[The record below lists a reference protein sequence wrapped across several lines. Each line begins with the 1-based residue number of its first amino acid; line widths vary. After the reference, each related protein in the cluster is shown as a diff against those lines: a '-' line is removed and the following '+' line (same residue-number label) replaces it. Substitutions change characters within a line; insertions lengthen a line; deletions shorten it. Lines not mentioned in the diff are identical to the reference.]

1 MSLSSVSIKR
11 PVLATVF
18 SVVIVLFGVMGYN
31 FLGVRDFPSVDPPI
45 ISVSTSYAGANS
57 DVIESQ
63 ITEPLEKAIN
73 GVQGIRNISSTS
85 SVGSSNITVEFNLDA
100 DLETAAN
107 DVRDKVSQAQR
118 QLPQDIDAPPVVT
131 KADANADNIIT
142 LTVSSNTR
150 NINQVDDYAENVLQ
164 EGLQT
169 IPGVSAINIQG
180 QRQYAMRLW
189 IDPNKLSALKLSA
202 TDISAAMAKE
212 NVELPAGKIEGNNT
226 ELAVRALGKLHTVKD
241 FNDLIIRSD
250 SDRVV
255 HFSDIGY
262 ATLGSAN
269 EETSLKESGIPEI
282 GLAVVPQP
290 GANYV
295 QIAKDFYKRLD
306 QIKKDL
312 PPDIKLEVALDNTR
326 FITQSLDEVKETLLV
341 SFVLVVVIIYLFFRD
356 WLIAFRPLIDIPV
369 SLIGAFFIMY
379 IFGFS
384 INILSLLGIVLA
396 TGLVVDDGIVVTE
409 NIYKKVEAGMPIR
422 KAAFEGSAEIFF
434 AVVSTSVTLAA
445 VFLPIVFLQ
454 GFTGR
459 LFREFAVVVAGSVLI
474 SAFVSLSLTPMLN
487 VKLIRKNHG
496 HSKFYERT
504 EPFFERMTNAYKE
517 TLEGFMKYKWL
528 TWPIMVASFIIIYVL
543 MKVTPSELAPL
554 DDRSLVRYTV
564 TAPEGSSYEYMS
576 RYMDKIG
583 QLIEDSIPEKKVSIA
598 ITAAGQGGSGA
609 VNSGFGRIGLTEP
622 DQRHRTQAQIADWF
636 TSKLKKFP
644 DARVIVVQEQT
655 ISGGGSGAKT
665 SLPIQFVIQNQDFE
679 KIRKVL
685 PDLMTEVQ
693 KSSILQTPDV
703 NLKFTKPELT
713 VTTDRD
719 KARDLGVSVADI
731 AQTLQLYYSA
741 GRLDYFLI
749 NGKQY
754 QVVAQ
759 VDRANRDQPLD
770 LKSIYVR
777 NDKGQLIQLDNVVKI
792 AEDATPPAIYHFNRF
807 KSATIQAGLAPGHSM
822 SEGIAEMQ
830 RIANEKLDA
839 TFSTALSGP
848 SRDYTESSSGIFFA
862 FGFALLLIYLVL
874 AAQFESFIDP
884 FIVMMTVPL
893 AIAGAF
899 ISLWLFNQTLNI
911 FSEIGMIT
919 LVGLVTK
926 NGILI
931 VEFAN
936 QRMEQGLDKYE
947 AVVEAA
953 TARLRPILMTSLAVV
968 LGSVPIAFALGSGA
982 KSRVSLGIVI
992 IGGMMFSLILT
1003 LYIIPTIYMMIASKE
1018 RHNPDENP
1026 EDIKSG
1032 DSHLHHH
1039 GHHQPDDSEPK
1050 LIENV

>member
-11 PVLATVF
+11 PVLATVM
-18 SVVIVLFGVMGYN
+18 SVIIVVFGVIGYK
-31 FLGVRDFPSVDPPI
+31 FLGIRDFPSVDPPI
-45 ISVSTSYAGANS
+45 VSVSTSYSGANA

-118 QLPQDIDAPPVVT
+118 QLPQDINAPPVVS
-131 KADANADNIIT
+131 KADANSDNIIT

-150 NINQVDDYAENVLQ
+150 NINQINDYAENVLQ

-169 IPGVSAINIQG
+169 IPGVSQINVLG
-180 QRQYAMRLW
+180 ARQYAMRLW
-189 IDPNKLSALKLSA
+189 IDPAKLSSLGLTAS
-202 TDISAAMAKE
+202 DISTALSQE

-226 ELAVRALGKLHTVKD
+226 EVTVRALGKLVTEKD

-250 SDRVV
+250 SNRVV
-255 HFSDIGY
+255 RLRDIGY
-262 ATLGSAN
+262 AVLGSAN
-269 EETSLKESGIPEI
+269 EQTAFKESLVPQV
-282 GLAVVPQP
+282 GLGVVPQP

-295 QIAKDFYKRLD
+295 QISKDFYKRLE

-312 PPDIKLEVALDNTR
+312 PPDIIIKVGLDNTR
-326 FITQSLDEVKETLLV
+326 FITQSIEEVEETLLI
-341 SFVLVVVIIYLFFRD
+341 SFILVVIIIYLFFRD

-379 IFGFS
+379 VFDFS
-384 INILSLLGIVLA
+384 INILTLLGIVLA

-409 NIYKKVEAGMPIR
+409 NIYKKVEDGMPIR
-422 KAAFEGSAEIFF
+422 QAAFEGSAEIFF

-459 LFREFAVVVAGSVLI
+459 LFREFAVVVAGAVLI

-487 VKLIRKNHG
+487 VILVRKN
-496 HSKFYERT
+496 SKKSAFYEKT
-504 EPFFERMTNAYKE
+504 EPFFVRMTSGYTE
-517 TLEGFMKYKWL
+517 TLISFMKYKWVSVVIL
-528 TWPIMVASFIIIYVL
+528 VVSVILIGILVKAI
-543 MKVTPSELAPL
+543 PSELAPL
-554 DDRSLVRYTV
+554 DDRSALRYSV
-564 TAPEGSSYEYMS
+564 TGSEGATYEYMTK
-576 RYMDKIG
+576 YMDKVA
-583 QLIEDSIPEKKVSIA
+583 QLVNDSVPEANVNIEIISGGGG
-598 ITAAGQGGSGA
+598 GQGATNG
-609 VNSGFGRIGLTEP
+609 GFGRLGLVKP
-622 DQRHRTQAQIADWF
+622 DERKRSQQEIADWLNK
-636 TSKLKKFP
+636 KLKRMP
-644 DARVIVVQEQT
+644 DARAIVVQEQT
-655 ISGGGSGAKT
+655 ISGGGSGART
-665 SLPIQFVIQNQDFE
+665 SLPVQFVIQNQDFE

-685 PDLMTEVQ
+685 PEFFTEVS
-693 KSSILQTPDV
+693 KSPIFSSSDV
-703 NLKFTKPELT
+703 NLKFTKPELRI
-713 VTTDRD
+713 TTDRD
-719 KARDLGVSVADI
+719 RARDLGVSVASI
-731 AQTLQLYYSA
+731 SQTLQLYYSA
-741 GRLDYFLI
+741 GRLDYFLMS
-749 NGKQY
+749 GKQY
-754 QVVAQ
+754 QVIAQ

-770 LKSIYVR
+770 LKSVYVR
-777 NDKGQLIQLDNVVKI
+777 SDKGTLVQLDNVVKVEES
-792 AEDATPPAIYHFNRF
+792 AAPPAIYHFNRY
-807 KSATIQAGLAPGHSM
+807 KSATVQAGLAPGYTIGD
-822 SEGIAEMQ
+822 GITEMQ
-830 RIANEKLDA
+830 RIANKMLDP

-848 SRDYTESSSGIFFA
+848 SRDYSESSSNILFA

-874 AAQFESFIDP
+874 AAQFESFMDP
-884 FIVMMTVPL
+884 VIVMLTVPL

-899 ISLWLFNQTLNI
+899 VSLWLFSQTLNI

-936 QRMEQGLDKYE
+936 QRMEHGLSKYE

-968 LGSVPIAFALGSGA
+968 LGAVPIALALGAGA

-992 IGGMMFSLILT
+992 MGGMMFSLVLT
-1003 LYIIPTIYMMIASKE
+1003 LYVIPMMYVLLAAKTRRDPDKE
-1018 RHNPDENP
+1018 PV
-1026 EDIKSG
+1026 EDVPAK
-1032 DSHLHHH
+1032 
-1039 GHHQPDDSEPK
+1039 EPL
-1050 LIENV
+1050 LIENL

>member
-11 PVLATVF
+11 PVLATVM
-18 SVVIVLFGVMGYN
+18 SVVIVVFGIIGYK

-45 ISVSTSYAGANS
+45 ISVSTSYAGANA

-73 GVQGIRNISSTS
+73 GVPGIRNLSSTS
-85 SVGSSNITVEFNLDA
+85 SVGSSNITVEFDLDA

-107 DVRDKVSQAQR
+107 DVRDKVGQAQR

-131 KADANADNIIT
+131 KADASADQIIT
-142 LTVSSNTR
+142 LEVQSDTR
-150 NINQVDDYAENVLQ
+150 NINQLDDYAENVLQ

-169 IPGVSAINIQG
+169 IPGVSTINIQG

-189 IDPNKLSALKLSA
+189 IDPNKLTAQGVTA
-202 TDISAAMAKE
+202 TDIGAALTKE

-226 ELAVRALGKLHTVKD
+226 EVTIRALGKLSTEKD

-250 SDRVV
+250 SNRVV
-255 HFSDIGY
+255 RLRDVGY
-262 ATLGSAN
+262 AVLGSAN
-269 EETSLKESGIPEI
+269 EETIFKESGVPMI
-282 GLAVVPQP
+282 GLAIVPQP

-295 QIAKDFYKRLD
+295 QIAKDFYKRLE

-312 PPDIKLEVALDNTR
+312 PPDIKVNVALDNTR
-326 FITQSLDEVKETLLV
+326 FINQSISEVQETLIV
-341 SFVLVVVIIYLFFRD
+341 SFVLVVIIIYLFFRD

-384 INILSLLGIVLA
+384 INILTLLGIVLA

-409 NIYKKVEAGMPIR
+409 NIYKKVEAGMAIR

-459 LFREFAVVVAGSVLI
+459 LFREFAVVVAGAVLI

-487 VKLIRKNHG
+487 VKLIRKSNKK
-496 HSKFYERT
+496 SKFYERT
-504 EPFFERMTNAYKE
+504 EPFFVNMTNSYTE
-517 TLEGFMKYKWL
+517 TLVKFMKVKW
-528 TWPIMVASFIIIYVL
+528 VSFVILGVSLIIIGVL
-543 MKVTPSELAPL
+543 VQVIPSELAPL
-554 DDRSLVRYTV
+554 DDRSLLRYSV
-564 TAPEGSSYEYMS
+564 TGSEGATYEYMTK
-576 RYMDKIG
+576 YMDKVS
-583 QLIEDSIPEKKVSIA
+583 QLVDDSIPEAKVNFEIVSPSF
-598 ITAAGQGGSGA
+598 GGGA
-609 VNSGFGRIGLTEP
+609 SNTGFGRIGLVNP
-622 DQRHRTQAQIADWF
+622 DERGRTQQQLADWL
-636 TSKLKKFP
+636 SKKLSHMP
-644 DARVIVVQEQT
+644 DARANVIQEQT
-655 ISGGGSGAKT
+655 ISGGGSGART
-665 SLPIQFVIQNQDFE
+665 SLPIQYVIQNQDFE
-679 KIRKVL
+679 KIRKAL
-685 PDLMTEVQ
+685 PKFFSEVS
-693 KSSILQTPDV
+693 KSPVFQGTDV
-703 NLKFTKPELT
+703 NLKFTKPELR
-713 VTTDRD
+713 VITDRD
-719 KARDLGVSVADI
+719 RARDLGVSVDDI

-754 QVVAQ
+754 QVIAQ

-770 LKSIYVR
+770 LKSVYLR
-777 NDKGQLIQLDNVVKI
+777 STKGGLVQLDNVVKVT
-792 AEDATPPAIYHFNRF
+792 EGATPPAIYHFNRY
-807 KSATIQAGLAPGHSM
+807 KSATVSAGLAPGRTVGD
-822 SEGIAEMQ
+822 GIKEMD
-830 RIANEKLDA
+830 RISKEILDD

-848 SRDYTESSSGIFFA
+848 SRDYAEGSSNILFA

-874 AAQFESFIDP
+874 AAQFESFMDP
-884 FIVMMTVPL
+884 FIVMLTVPL
-893 AIAGAF
+893 AISGAF
-899 ISLWLFNQTLNI
+899 LSLWLFNQTLNI
-911 FSEIGMIT
+911 FSEIGIIT

-936 QRMEQGLDKYE
+936 QRMEHGVAKYE
-947 AVVEAA
+947 AAVEAA

-968 LGSVPIAFALGSGA
+968 LGSVPIAFALGAGA

-992 IGGMMFSLILT
+992 MGGMLFSLVLT
-1003 LYIIPTIYMMIASKE
+1003 LYIIPLMYVIFASKTRRDPE
-1018 RHNPDENP
+1018 HEP
-1026 EDIKSG
+1026 EDAEATETKK
-1032 DSHLHHH
+1032 
-1039 GHHQPDDSEPK
+1039 PV
-1050 LIENV
+1050 LIENL

>member
-11 PVLATVF
+11 PVLATVM
-18 SVVIVLFGVMGYN
+18 SVIIVVFGVIGYK
-31 FLGVRDFPSVDPPI
+31 FLGIRDFPSVDPPI
-45 ISVSTSYAGANS
+45 ITVTTNYSGANA

-63 ITEPLEKAIN
+63 ITEPLEKSIN

-85 SVGSSNITVEFNLDA
+85 SVGVSTITVEFNLDA

-150 NINQVDDYAENVLQ
+150 NITQIDDYAENVLQ

-169 IPGVSAINIQG
+169 IPGVSQINIQG

-189 IDPNKLSALKLSA
+189 IDPNKLSALGLTA
-202 TDISAAMAKE
+202 TDISDALNQE

-226 ELAVRALGKLHTVKD
+226 EVVVRALGKLSTEKD
-241 FNDLIIRSD
+241 FNNLIIRSD
-250 SDRVV
+250 SNRVI
-255 HFSDIGY
+255 HFSDVGY
-262 ATLGSAN
+262 AVLGSAN
-269 EETSLKESGIPEI
+269 EETALKESGVPEV

-312 PPDIKLEVALDNTR
+312 PPDIQLKVALDNTR
-326 FITQSLDEVKETLLV
+326 FINQSIEEVEETLAV
-341 SFVLVVVIIYLFFRD
+341 SFVLVVIIIYLFFRD

-379 IFGFS
+379 VFDFS
-384 INILSLLGIVLA
+384 INILTLLGIVLA

-409 NIYKKVEAGMPIR
+409 NIYKKIEDGMEIR

-434 AVVSTSVTLAA
+434 AVISTSVTLAA

-459 LFREFAVVVAGSVLI
+459 LFREFAVVVAGAVLI

-487 VKLIRKNHG
+487 VKLIRKNQKK
-496 HSKFYERT
+496 SRFYEMT
-504 EPFFERMTNAYKE
+504 EPFFEKMTNAYTE
-517 TLEGFMKYKWL
+517 TLITFMKRKWVSIVIL
-528 TWPIMVASFIIIYVL
+528 VVSFILVGVL
-543 MKVTPSELAPL
+543 VKAIPSELAPL
-554 DDRSLVRYTV
+554 DDRSLLRYSV
-564 TAPEGSSYEYMS
+564 TGSEGASYEFMTK
-576 RYMDKIG
+576 YMDRIS
-583 QLIEDSIPEKKVSIA
+583 QLVTDSIPEESVNISVISP
-598 ITAAGQGGSGA
+598 GSGGGGST
-609 VNSGFGRIGLTEP
+609 NSGFGRIGLVAP
-622 DQRHRTQAQIADWF
+622 DERHRTQQQIADWL
-636 TSKLKKFP
+636 TKKLSRYP
-644 DARVIVVQEQT
+644 DARALVIQEQT
-655 ISGGGSGAKT
+655 ISGGGSGSRT
-665 SLPIQFVIQNQDFE
+665 SLPVQFVIQNQDFE

-685 PDLMTEVQ
+685 PQFFAEVS
-693 KSSILQTPDV
+693 KSPVFQGTDV
-703 NLKFTKPELT
+703 NLKFTKPELRI
-713 VTTDRD
+713 TTDRD
-719 KARDLGVSVADI
+719 RARDLGVSVQSI
-731 AQTLQLYYSA
+731 AQTLQLYYSS
-741 GRLDYFLI
+741 GRLAYFLI

-754 QVVAQ
+754 QVIAQ

-770 LKSIYVR
+770 LKSVYLR
-777 NDKGQLIQLDNVVKI
+777 GTKGNLVQLDNVVKI
-792 AEDATPPAIYHFNRF
+792 AEDATPPAIYHFNRY
-807 KSATIQAGLAPGHSM
+807 KSATIQAGLSPGHTVGD
-822 SEGIAEMQ
+822 GIAEMQ
-830 RIANEKLDA
+830 RIANSMLDP
-839 TFSTALSGP
+839 TFSTALTGP
-848 SRDYTESSSGIFFA
+848 SRDYAESSSNILFA

-874 AAQFESFIDP
+874 AAQFESFVDP
-884 FIVMMTVPL
+884 VIVMLTVPL

-899 ISLWLFNQTLNI
+899 LSLWLFNQTLNI

-936 QRMEQGLDKYE
+936 QRMEHGLAKYE
-947 AVVEAA
+947 AVIEAA

-968 LGSVPIAFALGSGA
+968 LGAVPIAFALGAGA

-992 IGGMMFSLILT
+992 MGGMMFSLILT
-1003 LYIIPTIYMMIASKE
+1003 LYVIPMMYVLFAAKV
-1018 RHNPDENP
+1018 RHNPDEEP
-1026 EDIKSG
+1026 EEGATPEEKKP
-1032 DSHLHHH
+1032 L
-1039 GHHQPDDSEPK
+1039 
-1050 LIENV
+1050 LIENL

>member
-11 PVLATVF
+11 PVLATVM
-18 SVVIVLFGVMGYN
+18 SVVIVVFGIIGYK

-45 ISVSTSYAGANS
+45 ISVSTSYAGANA

-73 GVQGIRNISSTS
+73 GVPGIRNLSSTS
-85 SVGSSNITVEFNLDA
+85 SVGSSNITVEFDLDA

-107 DVRDKVSQAQR
+107 DVRDKVGQAQR

-131 KADANADNIIT
+131 KADASADQIIT
-142 LTVSSNTR
+142 LEVQSDTR
-150 NINQVDDYAENVLQ
+150 NINQLDDYAENVLQ

-169 IPGVSAINIQG
+169 IPGVSTINIQG

-189 IDPNKLSALKLSA
+189 IDPNKLTAQGVTA
-202 TDISAAMAKE
+202 TDIGAALNKE

-226 ELAVRALGKLHTVKD
+226 EVTIRALGKLSTEKD

-250 SDRVV
+250 SNRVV
-255 HFSDIGY
+255 RLRDVGY
-262 ATLGSAN
+262 AVLGSAN
-269 EETSLKESGIPEI
+269 EETIFKESGVPMI
-282 GLAVVPQP
+282 GLAIVPQP

-295 QIAKDFYKRLD
+295 QIAKDFYKRLE

-312 PPDIKLEVALDNTR
+312 PPDIKVNVALDNTR
-326 FITQSLDEVKETLLV
+326 FINQSISEVQETLIV
-341 SFVLVVVIIYLFFRD
+341 SFVLVVIIIYLFFRD

-384 INILSLLGIVLA
+384 INILTLLGIVLA

-409 NIYKKVEAGMPIR
+409 NIYKKVEAGMAIR

-459 LFREFAVVVAGSVLI
+459 LFREFAVVVAGAVLI

-487 VKLIRKNHG
+487 VKLIRKSNKK
-496 HSKFYERT
+496 SKFYERT
-504 EPFFERMTNAYKE
+504 EPFFVNMTNSYTE
-517 TLEGFMKYKWL
+517 TLVKFMKVKW
-528 TWPIMVASFIIIYVL
+528 VSFVILAVSLIIIGVL
-543 MKVTPSELAPL
+543 VQVIPSELAPL
-554 DDRSLVRYTV
+554 DDRSLLRYSV
-564 TAPEGSSYEYMS
+564 TGSEGATYEYMTK
-576 RYMDKIG
+576 YMDKVS
-583 QLIEDSIPEKKVSIA
+583 QLVDDSIPEAKVNFEIVSPSF
-598 ITAAGQGGSGA
+598 GGGSA
-609 VNSGFGRIGLTEP
+609 NSGFGRIGLVAP
-622 DQRHRTQAQIADWF
+622 DERGRTQQQLADWL
-636 TSKLKKFP
+636 SKKLSRMP
-644 DARVIVVQEQT
+644 DARANVIQEQT
-655 ISGGGSGAKT
+655 ISGGGSGART
-665 SLPIQFVIQNQDFE
+665 SLPIQYVIQNQDFE
-679 KIRKVL
+679 KIRKAL
-685 PDLMTEVQ
+685 PKFFSEVS
-693 KSSILQTPDV
+693 KSPVFQGTDV
-703 NLKFTKPELT
+703 NLKFTKPELR
-713 VTTDRD
+713 VVTDRD
-719 KARDLGVSVADI
+719 RARDLGVSVDEI

-754 QVVAQ
+754 QVIAQ

-770 LKSIYVR
+770 LKSVYLR
-777 NDKGQLIQLDNVVKI
+777 STKGGLVQLDNVVKVT
-792 AEDATPPAIYHFNRF
+792 EGATPPAIYHFNRY
-807 KSATIQAGLAPGHSM
+807 KSATVSAGLAPGRTVGD
-822 SEGIAEMQ
+822 GIKEMD
-830 RIANEKLDA
+830 RISKEILDD

-848 SRDYTESSSGIFFA
+848 SRDYAEGSSNILFA

-874 AAQFESFIDP
+874 AAQFESFMDP
-884 FIVMMTVPL
+884 FIVMLTVPL
-893 AIAGAF
+893 AISGAF
-899 ISLWLFNQTLNI
+899 LSLWLFNQTLNI
-911 FSEIGMIT
+911 FSEIGIIT

-936 QRMEQGLDKYE
+936 QRMEHGVAKYE
-947 AVVEAA
+947 AAVEAA

-968 LGSVPIAFALGSGA
+968 LGSVPIAFALGAGA

-992 IGGMMFSLILT
+992 MGGMLFSLVLT
-1003 LYIIPTIYMMIASKE
+1003 LYIIPLMYVIFASKTRRDPE
-1018 RHNPDENP
+1018 HEP
-1026 EDIKSG
+1026 EDAEETETKKPI
-1032 DSHLHHH
+1032 
-1039 GHHQPDDSEPK
+1039 
-1050 LIENV
+1050 LIENL

>member
-11 PVLATVF
+11 PVLATVM
-18 SVVIVLFGVMGYN
+18 SVVIVVFGIIGYK

-45 ISVSTSYAGANS
+45 ISVSTSYAGANA

-73 GVQGIRNISSTS
+73 GVPGIRNLSSTS
-85 SVGSSNITVEFNLDA
+85 SVGSSNITVEFDLDA

-107 DVRDKVSQAQR
+107 DVRDKVGQAQR

-131 KADANADNIIT
+131 KADASADQIIT
-142 LTVSSNTR
+142 LEVQSDTR
-150 NINQVDDYAENVLQ
+150 NINQLDDYAENVLQ

-169 IPGVSAINIQG
+169 IPGVSTINIQG

-189 IDPNKLSALKLSA
+189 IDPNKLTAQGVTA
-202 TDISAAMAKE
+202 TDIGAALNKE

-226 ELAVRALGKLHTVKD
+226 EVTIRALGKLSTEKD

-250 SDRVV
+250 SNRVV
-255 HFSDIGY
+255 RLRDVGY
-262 ATLGSAN
+262 AVLGSAN
-269 EETSLKESGIPEI
+269 EETIFKESGVPMI
-282 GLAVVPQP
+282 GLAIVPQP

-295 QIAKDFYKRLD
+295 QIAKDFYKRLE

-312 PPDIKLEVALDNTR
+312 PPDIKVNVALDNTR
-326 FITQSLDEVKETLLV
+326 FINQSISEVQETLIV
-341 SFVLVVVIIYLFFRD
+341 SFVLVVIIIYLFFRD

-384 INILSLLGIVLA
+384 INILTLLGIVLA

-409 NIYKKVEAGMPIR
+409 NIYKKVEAGMAIR

-459 LFREFAVVVAGSVLI
+459 LFREFAVVVAGAVLI

-487 VKLIRKNHG
+487 VKLIRKSNKK
-496 HSKFYERT
+496 SKFYERT
-504 EPFFERMTNAYKE
+504 EPFFVNMTNSYTE
-517 TLEGFMKYKWL
+517 TLVKFMKVKW
-528 TWPIMVASFIIIYVL
+528 VSFVILAVSLIIIGVL
-543 MKVTPSELAPL
+543 VQVIPSELAPL
-554 DDRSLVRYTV
+554 DDRSLLRYSV
-564 TAPEGSSYEYMS
+564 TGSEGATYEYMTK
-576 RYMDKIG
+576 YMDKVS
-583 QLIEDSIPEKKVSIA
+583 QLVDDSIPEAKVNFEIVSPSF
-598 ITAAGQGGSGA
+598 GGGSA
-609 VNSGFGRIGLTEP
+609 NSGFGRIGLVAP
-622 DQRHRTQAQIADWF
+622 DERGRTQQQLADWL
-636 TSKLKKFP
+636 SKKLSRMP
-644 DARVIVVQEQT
+644 DARANVIQEQT
-655 ISGGGSGAKT
+655 ISGGGSGART
-665 SLPIQFVIQNQDFE
+665 SLPIQYVIQNQDFE
-679 KIRKVL
+679 KIRKAL
-685 PDLMTEVQ
+685 PKFFSEVS
-693 KSSILQTPDV
+693 KSPVFQGTDV
-703 NLKFTKPELT
+703 NLKFTKPELR
-713 VTTDRD
+713 VVTDRD
-719 KARDLGVSVADI
+719 RARDLGVSVDEI

-754 QVVAQ
+754 QVIAQ

-770 LKSIYVR
+770 LKSVYLR
-777 NDKGQLIQLDNVVKI
+777 STKGGLVQLDNVVKVT
-792 AEDATPPAIYHFNRF
+792 EGATPPAIYHFNRY
-807 KSATIQAGLAPGHSM
+807 KSATVSAGLAPGRTVGD
-822 SEGIAEMQ
+822 GIKEMD
-830 RIANEKLDA
+830 RISKEILDD

-848 SRDYTESSSGIFFA
+848 SRDYAEGSSNILFA

-874 AAQFESFIDP
+874 AAQFESFMDP
-884 FIVMMTVPL
+884 FIVMLTVPL
-893 AIAGAF
+893 AISGAF
-899 ISLWLFNQTLNI
+899 LSLWLFNQTLNI
-911 FSEIGMIT
+911 FSEIGIIT

-936 QRMEQGLDKYE
+936 QRMEHGVAKYE
-947 AVVEAA
+947 AAVEAA

-968 LGSVPIAFALGSGA
+968 LGSVPIAFALGAGA

-992 IGGMMFSLILT
+992 MGGMLFSLVLT
-1003 LYIIPTIYMMIASKE
+1003 LYIIPLMYVIFASKTRRDPE
-1018 RHNPDENP
+1018 HEP
-1026 EDIKSG
+1026 EDAEANETKKPI
-1032 DSHLHHH
+1032 
-1039 GHHQPDDSEPK
+1039 
-1050 LIENV
+1050 LIENL

>member
-1 MSLSSVSIKR
+1 M
-11 PVLATVF
+11 
-18 SVVIVLFGVMGYN
+18 SVVIVVFGIIGYK

-45 ISVSTSYAGANS
+45 ISVSTSYAGANA

-73 GVQGIRNISSTS
+73 GVPGIRNLSSTS
-85 SVGSSNITVEFNLDA
+85 SVGSSNITVEFDLDA

-107 DVRDKVSQAQR
+107 DVRDKVGQAQR

-131 KADANADNIIT
+131 KADASADQIIT
-142 LTVSSNTR
+142 LEVQSDTR
-150 NINQVDDYAENVLQ
+150 NINQLDDYAENVLQ

-169 IPGVSAINIQG
+169 IPGVSTINIQG

-189 IDPNKLSALKLSA
+189 IDPNKLTAQGITA
-202 TDISAAMAKE
+202 TDIGTALSKE

-226 ELAVRALGKLHTVKD
+226 EVTIRALGKLSTEKD

-250 SDRVV
+250 SNRVIRLRDV
-255 HFSDIGY
+255 GY
-262 ATLGSAN
+262 AVLGSAN
-269 EETSLKESGIPEI
+269 EETIFKESGVPMI
-282 GLAVVPQP
+282 GLAIVPQP

-295 QIAKDFYKRLD
+295 QIAKDFYKRLE

-312 PPDIKLEVALDNTR
+312 PPDIKVKVALDNTR
-326 FITQSLDEVKETLLV
+326 FINQSITEVQETLV
-341 SFVLVVVIIYLFFRD
+341 ISFILVVIIIYLFFRD

-379 IFGFS
+379 VFGFS
-384 INILSLLGIVLA
+384 INILTLLGIVLA

-409 NIYKKVEAGMPIR
+409 NIYKKVEAGMAIR

-459 LFREFAVVVAGSVLI
+459 LFREFAVVVAGAVLI

-487 VKLIRKNHG
+487 VKLIRKNNKK
-496 HSKFYERT
+496 SKFYERT
-504 EPFFERMTNAYKE
+504 EPFFVNMTNSYTE
-517 TLEGFMKYKWL
+517 TLVKFMKVKW
-528 TWPIMVASFIIIYVL
+528 VSFVILAVSLIIIGVL
-543 MKVTPSELAPL
+543 VNIIPSELAPL
-554 DDRSLVRYTV
+554 DDRSLLRYSV
-564 TAPEGSSYEYMS
+564 TGSEGATYEYMTK
-576 RYMDKIG
+576 YMDKVS
-583 QLIEDSIPEKKVSIA
+583 QMVDDSIPEAKVNFEIVSPSF
-598 ITAAGQGGSGA
+598 GGGSA
-609 VNSGFGRIGLTEP
+609 NSGFGRIGLVAP
-622 DQRHRTQAQIADWF
+622 DERGRTQQQMADWL
-636 TSKLKKFP
+636 SKKLSHMP
-644 DARVIVVQEQT
+644 DARAIVIQEQT
-655 ISGGGSGAKT
+655 ISGGGSGART
-665 SLPIQFVIQNQDFE
+665 SLPVQYVIQNQDFE

-685 PDLMTEVQ
+685 PQFFAEVS
-693 KSSILQTPDV
+693 KSPVFQGTDV
-703 NLKFTKPELT
+703 NLKFTKPELR
-713 VTTDRD
+713 VITDRD
-719 KARDLGVSVADI
+719 RARDLGVSVDDI

-754 QVVAQ
+754 QVIAQ

-770 LKSIYVR
+770 LKSVYVR
-777 NDKGQLIQLDNVVKI
+777 STKGGLVQLDNVVKVT
-792 AEDATPPAIYHFNRF
+792 EGATPPAIYHFNRY
-807 KSATIQAGLAPGHSM
+807 KSATVSAGLAPGRTVGD
-822 SEGIAEMQ
+822 GIKEMD
-830 RIANEKLDA
+830 RIAASLLDD

-848 SRDYTESSSGIFFA
+848 SRDYAEGSSNILFA

-874 AAQFESFIDP
+874 AAQFESFMDP
-884 FIVMMTVPL
+884 FIVMLTVPL
-893 AIAGAF
+893 AISGAF
-899 ISLWLFNQTLNI
+899 LSLWLFNQTLNI
-911 FSEIGMIT
+911 FSEIGIIT

-936 QRMEQGLDKYE
+936 QRMEHGVAKYE
-947 AVVEAA
+947 AAVEAA

-968 LGSVPIAFALGSGA
+968 LGAVPIAFALGAGA

-992 IGGMMFSLILT
+992 MGGMLFSLVLT
-1003 LYIIPTIYMMIASKE
+1003 LYIIPLMYVIFASKTRRDPE
-1018 RHNPDENP
+1018 HEP
-1026 EDIKSG
+1026 EDTKV
-1032 DSHLHHH
+1032 H
-1039 GHHQPDDSEPK
+1039 EEKTPK
-1050 LIENV
+1050 LIENY

>member
-11 PVLATVF
+11 PVLATVL
-18 SVVIVLFGVMGYN
+18 SVVIVVFGVIGYT

-45 ISVSTSYAGANS
+45 ISVSTNYSGANA

-131 KADANADNIIT
+131 KADASADNIIT
-142 LTVSSNTR
+142 LTVSSATR

-189 IDPNKLSALKLSA
+189 IDPNKLSALNLAA
-202 TDISAAMAKE
+202 TDISAALAKE

-241 FNDLIIRSD
+241 FNDLIIRAD
-250 SDRVV
+250 SSRVI

-269 EETSLKESGIPEI
+269 EETSLKESGVPEV
-282 GLAVVPQP
+282 GLAIVPQP

-306 QIKKDL
+306 EIKKDL

-326 FITQSLDEVKETLLV
+326 FINQSITEVKETLLV
-341 SFVLVVVIIYLFFRD
+341 SFILVVIIIYLFFRD

-379 IFGFS
+379 VFGFS

-409 NIYKKVEAGMPIR
+409 NIYKKVEEGMDIR

-459 LFREFAVVVAGSVLI
+459 LFREFAVVVAGAVLI

-487 VKLIRKNHG
+487 VKLIRKNQKK
-496 HSKFYERT
+496 SRFYEKT
-504 EPFFERMTNAYKE
+504 EPFFERMTNAYTE
-517 TLEGFMKYKWL
+517 TLITFMKRRWVTVVIL
-528 TWPIMVASFIIIYVL
+528 LVSVIGIGILV
-543 MKVTPSELAPL
+543 KVIPSELAPL
-554 DDRSLVRYTV
+554 DDRSLLRYSV
-564 TAPEGSSYEYMS
+564 TAPEGSSYEYMTK
-576 RYMDKIG
+576 YMDNIS
-583 QLIEDSIPEKKVSIA
+583 QLVEDSIPEKKVNIS
-598 ITAAGQGGSGA
+598 ITAAGQGGNGA
-609 VNSGFGRIGLTEP
+609 VNSGFGRIGLSNP
-622 DQRHRTQAQIADWF
+622 DERTHSQQQIADYL
-636 TSKLKKFP
+636 TKKLSRFP
-644 DARVIVVQEQT
+644 DARAIVVQEQT
-655 ISGGGSGAKT
+655 ISGGGSGART
-665 SLPIQFVIQNQDFE
+665 SLPIQFVLQNQDFE

-685 PDLMTEVQ
+685 PDFLAEVG
-693 KSSILQTPDV
+693 KSSVLQTPDV

-713 VTTDRD
+713 VVTDRER
-719 KARDLGVSVADI
+719 ARDLGVSVADI

-741 GRLDYFLI
+741 GRIDYFLI

-770 LKSIYVR
+770 LKSVYVR
-777 NDKGQLIQLDNVVKI
+777 STRNGLVQLDNVVKVS
-792 AEDATPPAIYHFNRF
+792 EDAIPPSIYHFNRF

-830 RIANEKLDA
+830 RIAGEKLDA

-848 SRDYTESSSGIFFA
+848 SRDFAESSSNILFA
-862 FGFALLLIYLVL
+862 FAFALLLIYLVL

-899 ISLWLFNQTLNI
+899 LSLWLFNQTLNI

-936 QRMEQGLDKYE
+936 QRMEHGLSKYE

-968 LGSVPIAFALGSGA
+968 LGSVPIALALGAGA

-992 IGGMMFSLILT
+992 IGGMLFSLMLT
-1003 LYIIPTIYMMIASKE
+1003 LYVIPMIYMMFAAKV
-1018 RHNPDENP
+1018 RHNPDE
-1026 EDIKSG
+1026 E
-1032 DSHLHHH
+1032 
-1039 GHHQPDDSEPK
+1039 PDETTEPKQLENKPK
-1050 LIENV
+1050 LIEKL

>member
-11 PVLATVF
+11 PVLATVM
-18 SVVIVLFGVMGYN
+18 SVVIVVFGIIGYK

-45 ISVSTSYAGANS
+45 ISVSTSYAGANA

-73 GVQGIRNISSTS
+73 GVPGIRNLSSTS
-85 SVGSSNITVEFNLDA
+85 SVGSSNITVEFDLDA

-107 DVRDKVSQAQR
+107 DVRDKVGQAQR

-131 KADANADNIIT
+131 KADASADQIIT
-142 LTVSSNTR
+142 LEVQSNTR
-150 NINQVDDYAENVLQ
+150 NINQLDDYAENVLQ

-169 IPGVSAINIQG
+169 IPGVSTINIQG

-189 IDPNKLSALKLSA
+189 IDPNKLTAQGVTA
-202 TDISAAMAKE
+202 TDIGAALSKE

-226 ELAVRALGKLHTVKD
+226 EVTIRALGKLSTEKD

-250 SDRVV
+250 SNRVV
-255 HFSDIGY
+255 RLRDVGY
-262 ATLGSAN
+262 AVLGSAN
-269 EETSLKESGIPEI
+269 EETIFKESGVPMI
-282 GLAVVPQP
+282 GLAIVPQP

-295 QIAKDFYKRLD
+295 QIAKDFYKRLE

-312 PPDIKLEVALDNTR
+312 PPDIKVNVALDNTR
-326 FITQSLDEVKETLLV
+326 FINQSISEVQETLIV
-341 SFVLVVVIIYLFFRD
+341 SFVLVVIIIYLFFRD

-384 INILSLLGIVLA
+384 INILTLLGIVLA

-409 NIYKKVEAGMPIR
+409 NIYKKVEAGMAIR
-422 KAAFEGSAEIFF
+422 QAAFQGSAEIFF

-459 LFREFAVVVAGSVLI
+459 LFREFAVVVAGAVLI

-487 VKLIRKNHG
+487 VKLIRKSNKK
-496 HSKFYERT
+496 SKFYERT
-504 EPFFERMTNAYKE
+504 EPFFVNMTNSYTK
-517 TLEGFMKYKWL
+517 TLVKFMKVKW
-528 TWPIMVASFIIIYVL
+528 VSFVILGVSLIIIGVL
-543 MKVTPSELAPL
+543 VQIIPSELAPL
-554 DDRSLVRYTV
+554 DDRSLLRYSV
-564 TAPEGSSYEYMS
+564 TGSEGATYEYMTK
-576 RYMDKIG
+576 YMDKVS
-583 QLIEDSIPEKKVSIA
+583 QLVEDSIPEAKVNFEIVSPSF
-598 ITAAGQGGSGA
+598 GGGSA
-609 VNSGFGRIGLTEP
+609 NSGFGRIGLVAP
-622 DQRHRTQAQIADWF
+622 DERGRSQQQLADWL
-636 TSKLKKFP
+636 SKKLTRMP
-644 DARVIVVQEQT
+644 DARAIVIQEQT
-655 ISGGGSGAKT
+655 ISGGGSGART
-665 SLPIQFVIQNQDFE
+665 SLPVQYVIQNQDFE
-679 KIRKVL
+679 KIRAAL
-685 PDLMTEVQ
+685 PKFFAEVS
-693 KSSILQTPDV
+693 KSPVFQGTDV
-703 NLKFTKPELT
+703 NLKFTKPELR
-713 VTTDRD
+713 VITDRD
-719 KARDLGVSVADI
+719 RARDLGVSVDDI

-754 QVVAQ
+754 QVIAQ

-770 LKSIYVR
+770 LKSVYMR
-777 NDKGQLIQLDNVVKI
+777 STKGGLVQLDNVVKVT
-792 AEDATPPAIYHFNRF
+792 EGATPPAIYHFNRY
-807 KSATIQAGLAPGHSM
+807 KSATVSAGLAPGRTVGD
-822 SEGIAEMQ
+822 GIKEMD
-830 RIANEKLDA
+830 RISKEILDD

-848 SRDYTESSSGIFFA
+848 SRDYAEGSSNILFA

-874 AAQFESFIDP
+874 AAQFESFMDP
-884 FIVMMTVPL
+884 FIVMLTVPL
-893 AIAGAF
+893 AISGAF
-899 ISLWLFNQTLNI
+899 LSLWLFNQTLNI
-911 FSEIGMIT
+911 FSEIGIIT

-936 QRMEQGLDKYE
+936 QRMEHGVAKYE
-947 AVVEAA
+947 AAIEAA

-968 LGSVPIAFALGSGA
+968 LGSVPIAFALGAGA

-992 IGGMMFSLILT
+992 MGGMLFSLVLT
-1003 LYIIPTIYMMIASKE
+1003 LYIIPLMYVIFASKT
-1018 RHNPDENP
+1018 RRDPDHEP
-1026 EDIKSG
+1026 EDAEAN
-1032 DSHLHHH
+1032 
-1039 GHHQPDDSEPK
+1039 EPK
-1050 LIENV
+1050 TPLLIENL

>member
-11 PVLATVF
+11 PVLATVM
-18 SVVIVLFGVMGYN
+18 SVVIVVFGVIGYK

-45 ISVSTSYAGANS
+45 ISVSTSYSGANS

-73 GVQGIRNISSTS
+73 GVPGIRNISSTS
-85 SVGSSNITVEFNLDA
+85 SVGSSNITVEFDLDA

-118 QLPQDIDAPPVVT
+118 QLPQDINAPPVVT
-131 KADANADNIIT
+131 KADASADQIIT
-142 LTVSSNTR
+142 LTVSSTTR
-150 NINQVDDYAENVLQ
+150 NITQVDDYAENVLL

-169 IPGVSAINIQG
+169 IPGVSTINVQG

-189 IDPNKLSALKLSA
+189 IDPNKLSSLGLTA
-202 TDISAAMAKE
+202 TDIGAALARE

-226 ELAVRALGKLHTVKD
+226 EVSIRALGKLTSEKD
-241 FNDLIIRSD
+241 FNNLIIRAD
-250 SDRVV
+250 SNRVIRL
-255 HFSDIGY
+255 SDIGY
-262 ATLGSAN
+262 AVLGSAN
-269 EETSLKESGIPEI
+269 EETSLKESGVPMV

-295 QIAKDFYKRLD
+295 QIAEDFYKRLE

-312 PPDIKLEVALDNTR
+312 PPDISVKVALDNTK
-326 FITQSLDEVKETLLV
+326 FINNSITEVKETLLV
-341 SFVLVVVIIYLFFRD
+341 SFILVVIIIYLFFRD

-379 IFGFS
+379 VFGFS
-384 INILSLLGIVLA
+384 INILTLLGIVLA

-409 NIYKKVEAGMPIR
+409 NIYKKVESGMAIR

-459 LFREFAVVVAGSVLI
+459 LFREFAVVVAGAVLI

-487 VKLIRKNHG
+487 VKLIRKNQKK
-496 HSKFYERT
+496 SKFYNMT
-504 EPFFERMTNAYKE
+504 EPFFVNMTTGYSESLVN
-517 TLEGFMKYKWL
+517 FMKKKWVSFVILGGSLIL
-528 TWPIMVASFIIIYVL
+528 TAILFKI
-543 MKVTPSELAPL
+543 TPSELAPL
-554 DDRSLVRYTV
+554 DDRSLLRYSV
-564 TAPEGSSYEYMS
+564 TGSEGATYEYMT
-576 RYMDKIG
+576 RYMDKVAN
-583 QLIEDSIPEKKVSIA
+583 LVADSIPEANVNLEIVSP
-598 ITAAGQGGSGA
+598 GGGGGGSA
-609 VNSGFGRIGLTEP
+609 NSGFGRVGLVAP
-622 DQRHRTQAQIADWF
+622 DERTRTQQELADWLNK
-636 TSKLKKFP
+636 KLTRMP
-644 DARVIVVQEQT
+644 DARAIVVQEQT
-655 ISGGGSGAKT
+655 ISGGGSGART
-665 SLPIQFVIQNQDFE
+665 SLPVQYVIQNQDFE
-679 KIRKVL
+679 KLRKVL
-685 PDLMTEVQ
+685 PEFFAEVS
-693 KSSILQTPDV
+693 KSPVFQGTDV
-703 NLKFTKPELT
+703 NLKFTKPELR

-719 KARDLGVSVADI
+719 RARDLGVSVDDI

-754 QVVAQ
+754 QVIAQ

-770 LKSIYVR
+770 LKSVYVR
-777 NDKGQLIQLDNVVKI
+777 STKGGLVQLDNVVKI
-792 AEDATPPAIYHFNRF
+792 AESASPPSIYHFNRY
-807 KSATIQAGLAPGHSM
+807 KSATVQAGLAAGQTVGD
-822 SEGIAEMQ
+822 GIAEME
-830 RIANEKLDA
+830 RIKAKLLDD

-848 SRDYTESSSGIFFA
+848 SRDYAEGSSNILFA

-874 AAQFESFIDP
+874 AAQFESFVDP
-884 FIVMMTVPL
+884 FIVMLTVPL
-893 AIAGAF
+893 AISGAF
-899 ISLWLFNQTLNI
+899 ISLWLFDQTFNI
-911 FSEIGMIT
+911 FSQIGIIT

-936 QRMEQGLDKYE
+936 QRMEHGLSKYE

-953 TARLRPILMTSLAVV
+953 TSRLRPILMTSLAVV
-968 LGSVPIAFALGSGA
+968 LGSVPIALALGAGA

-992 IGGMMFSLILT
+992 IGGMLFSLVLT
-1003 LYIIPTIYMMIASKE
+1003 LYVIPTMYMVFASKT
-1018 RHNPDENP
+1018 RRDPDHDVE
-1026 EDIKSG
+1026 EEEAEADLKS
-1032 DSHLHHH
+1032 
-1039 GHHQPDDSEPK
+1039 PII
-1050 LIENV
+1050 IEKH

>member
-11 PVLATVF
+11 PVLATVL
-18 SVVIVLFGVMGYN
+18 SVVIVVFGIIGYS

-45 ISVSTSYAGANS
+45 ISVSCSYSGANS

-131 KADANADNIIT
+131 KADANADQIIT
-142 LTVSSNTR
+142 LTVSSSER
-150 NINQVDDYAENVLQ
+150 NINQLDDYAENVLL

-169 IPGVSAINIQG
+169 IPGVSSIGVQG

-189 IDPNKLSALKLSA
+189 IDPNKLSSLGLAA
-202 TDISAAMAKE
+202 TDITTALSKE

-226 ELAVRALGKLHTVKD
+226 ELAVRALGKLQTVKD
-241 FNDLIIRSD
+241 FNNLIIRAD
-250 SDRVV
+250 SNRVI

-269 EETSLKESGIPEI
+269 EETSFKESGVPMVA
-282 GLAVVPQP
+282 LALTPQP

-295 QIAKDFYKRLD
+295 QIAKDFYKRLAE
-306 QIKKDL
+306 IKKDL
-312 PPDIKLEVALDNTR
+312 PPDIKADVALDNTK
-326 FITQSLDEVKETLLV
+326 FINQSITEVKETLLI
-341 SFVLVVVIIYLFFRD
+341 SFILVVIIIYLFFRD

-379 IFGFS
+379 AFGFS
-384 INILSLLGIVLA
+384 INILTLLGIVLA

-409 NIYKKVEAGMPIR
+409 NIYKKVEDGMEIR

-434 AVVSTSVTLAA
+434 AVVSTSITLAA

-459 LFREFAVVVAGSVLI
+459 LFREFAVVVAGAVLI

-487 VKLIRKNHG
+487 VKLIRKNQKK
-496 HSKFYERT
+496 SKFYEKT
-504 EPFFERMTNAYKE
+504 EPFFQRMTSAYTE
-517 TLEGFMKYKWL
+517 TLTNAMKWRW
-528 TWPIMVASFIIIYVL
+528 TSWPILVICLIAIYV
-543 MKVTPSELAPL
+543 MVKIIPAELAPL
-554 DDRSLVRYTV
+554 DDRSVLRYQV
-564 TAPEGSSYEYMS
+564 TAPEGSSYEYTLK
-576 RYMDKIG
+576 YMDKIS
-583 QLIEDSIPEKKVSIA
+583 QMIEDSVPEKKVNISIS
-598 ITAAGQGGSGA
+598 AAGRGGAGA
-609 VNSGFGRIGLTEP
+609 VNSGFGRIGLTDP
-622 DQRHRTQAQIADWF
+622 DQRHRSQAQIADYL
-636 TSKLKKFP
+636 TQKLKKFP
-644 DARVIVVQEQT
+644 DARSIIVQEQT
-655 ISGGGSGAKT
+655 ISGGGSGSRT
-665 SLPIQFVIQNQDFE
+665 SLPVQFVLQNQDFE
-679 KIRKVL
+679 KIRKIL
-685 PDLMTEVQ
+685 PDFMAEVQ
-693 KSSILQTPDV
+693 KSSILVTPDV

-713 VTTDRD
+713 IVTDRD
-719 KARDLGVSVADI
+719 RARDLGVTVSDI

-741 GRLDYFLI
+741 GRADYFLI

-770 LKSIYVR
+770 LKSVFVR
-777 NDKGQLIQLDNVVKI
+777 GSRGNLVQLDNVVKVS
-792 AEDATPPAIYHFNRF
+792 EDAIPPSIFHFNRF
-807 KSATIQAGLAPGHSM
+807 KSATIQAGLAPGKSM
-822 SEGIAEMQ
+822 SDGIAEMN
-830 RIANEKLDA
+830 RIAKLKLDQ
-839 TFSTALSGP
+839 TFSTDLSGP
-848 SRDYTESSSGIFFA
+848 SRDYAESGSNIVFA
-862 FGFALLLIYLVL
+862 FAFALLLIYLVL

-899 ISLWLFNQTLNI
+899 LSLWLFNQTLNI

-936 QRMEQGLDKYE
+936 QRMEHGLTKSE
-947 AVVEAA
+947 AVIEAA

-968 LGSVPIAFALGSGA
+968 LGSVPIALALGAGA

-992 IGGMMFSLILT
+992 IGGMLFSLMLT
-1003 LYIIPTIYMMIASKE
+1003 LYVIPMIYQMIAANE
-1018 RHNPDENP
+1018 RKDPDAEDENAAAEP
-1026 EDIKSG
+1026 KQ
-1032 DSHLHHH
+1032 LK
-1039 GHHQPDDSEPK
+1039 PKEPK
-1050 LIENV
+1050 LIENL

>member
-11 PVLATVF
+11 PVLATVM
-18 SVVIVLFGVMGYN
+18 SVVIVVFGVIGYK
-31 FLGVRDFPSVDPPI
+31 FLGIRDFPSVDPPI
-45 ISVSTSYAGANS
+45 ISVSTSYSGANA

-85 SVGSSNITVEFNLDA
+85 SVGSSNITVEFDLDA

-118 QLPQDIDAPPVVT
+118 QLPQDINAPPVVS

-150 NINQVDDYAENVLQ
+150 NITQINDYAENVLQ

-169 IPGVSAINIQG
+169 IPGVSAINLQG

-189 IDPNKLSALKLSA
+189 IDPMKLSSLSLTA
-202 TDISAAMAKE
+202 SDISAALAQE
-212 NVELPAGKIEGNNT
+212 NVELPAGKIAGNNT
-226 ELAVRALGKLHTVKD
+226 EVTVRALGKLVTEQD
-241 FNDLIIRSD
+241 FNNLIIRSD
-250 SDRVV
+250 SNRVIRFRDV
-255 HFSDIGY
+255 GY
-262 ATLGSAN
+262 AVLGSAN
-269 EETSLKESGIPEI
+269 EETAFKESGVLQV

-312 PPDIKLEVALDNTR
+312 PPDIKLQVALDNTR
-326 FITQSLDEVKETLLV
+326 FINQSIEEVEETLV
-341 SFVLVVVIIYLFFRD
+341 ISFVLVVIIIYLFFRD

-384 INILSLLGIVLA
+384 INILTLLGIVLA

-409 NIYKKVEAGMPIR
+409 NIYKKVEEGMPIR
-422 KAAFEGSAEIFF
+422 QAAFEGSAEIFF
-434 AVVSTSVTLAA
+434 AVISTSVTLAA

-459 LFREFAVVVAGSVLI
+459 LFREFAVVVAGAVLI

-487 VKLIRKNHG
+487 VKLVRKNHKR
-496 HSKFYERT
+496 SAFYEKT
-504 EPFFERMTNAYKE
+504 EPFFVRMNNAYTQ
-517 TLEGFMKYKWL
+517 TLVSFMRFKWISIAIL
-528 TWPIMVASFIIIYVL
+528 VVSIGLIGVL
-543 MKVTPSELAPL
+543 IKAIPAELAPL
-554 DDRSLVRYTV
+554 DDRSLLRYSV
-564 TAPEGSSYEYMS
+564 TGSEGATYEFMTK
-576 RYMDKIG
+576 YMDKVS
-583 QLIEDSIPEKKVSIA
+583 QLVEDSIPEAKINLEIVSP
-598 ITAAGQGGSGA
+598 GFGGNSSA
-609 VNSGFGRIGLTEP
+609 NSGFGRIGLVDP
-622 DQRHRTQAQIADWF
+622 DKRTRTQAEIADWLNA
-636 TSKLKKFP
+636 KLKRMP
-644 DARVIVVQEQT
+644 DARALVIQEQT
-655 ISGGGSGAKT
+655 ISGGGSGART
-665 SLPIQFVIQNQDFE
+665 SLPVQFVIQNQDFE

-685 PDLMTEVQ
+685 PTFFNEVS
-693 KSSILQTPDV
+693 KSPVFSTSDV
-703 NLKFTKPELT
+703 NLKFTKPELRI
-713 VTTDRD
+713 TTDRD
-719 KARDLGVSVADI
+719 RARDLGVSVESI
-731 AQTLQLYYSA
+731 SQTLQLYYSG
-741 GRLDYFLI
+741 GRLDYFLMS
-749 NGKQY
+749 GKQY
-754 QVVAQ
+754 QVIAQ

-770 LKSIYVR
+770 LKSVYVR
-777 NDKGQLIQLDNVVKI
+777 STKGTLVQLDNVVKVEES
-792 AEDATPPAIYHFNRF
+792 ASPPAIYHFNRF
-807 KSATIQAGLAPGHSM
+807 KSATVQAGLSPGYTIGD
-822 SEGIAEMQ
+822 GIAEMQ
-830 RIANEKLDA
+830 RIANQMLDPS
-839 TFSTALSGP
+839 FSTALSGP
-848 SRDYTESSSGIFFA
+848 SRDYAESSSNILFA

-874 AAQFESFIDP
+874 AAQFESFMDP
-884 FIVMMTVPL
+884 VIVMLTVPL

-899 ISLWLFNQTLNI
+899 VSLWLFDQTLNI

-936 QRMEQGLDKYE
+936 QRMEHGLAKYE
-947 AVVEAA
+947 AVIEAA

-968 LGSVPIAFALGSGA
+968 LGAVPIAFALGAGA

-992 IGGMMFSLILT
+992 MGGMMFSLILT
-1003 LYIIPTIYMMIASKE
+1003 LYVIPMMYVLLAAKTRRDPDQEPPEEAPKKE
-1018 RHNPDENP
+1018 P
-1026 EDIKSG
+1026 
-1032 DSHLHHH
+1032 L
-1039 GHHQPDDSEPK
+1039 
-1050 LIENV
+1050 LIENL

>member
-11 PVLATVF
+11 PVLATVL
-18 SVVIVLFGVMGYN
+18 SVVIVVFGIIGYT

-45 ISVSTSYAGANS
+45 ISVSTSYSGANS

-63 ITEPLEKAIN
+63 ITEPLEKSIN

-85 SVGSSNITVEFNLDA
+85 SVGRSIIKVEFNLDA

-107 DVRDKVSQAQR
+107 DVRDKVAQAQR

-131 KADANADNIIT
+131 KADADADNIIT

-150 NINQVDDYAENVLQ
+150 NINQIDDYAENVLQ

-189 IDPNKLSALKLSA
+189 INPQKLTALGLTAS
-202 TDISAAMAKE
+202 DIKDALDKE
-212 NVELPAGKIEGNNT
+212 NVELPAGKIEGNTT
-226 ELAVRALGKLHTVKD
+226 ELAVRAMGKLTTVQD
-241 FNDLIIRSD
+241 FNNLIIRSD
-250 SDRVV
+250 SDRVI
-255 HFSDIGY
+255 HFSDVGY
-262 ATLGSAN
+262 ANLGSAN
-269 EETSLKESGIPEI
+269 EETSLRESGVPEV

-295 QIAKDFYKRLD
+295 QIAEDFYKRLD

-312 PPDIKLEVALDNTR
+312 PPDIKLEVALDNTK
-326 FITQSLDEVKETLLV
+326 FITQSINEVKETLLI
-341 SFVLVVVIIYLFFRD
+341 SFILVVIIIYLFFRD
-356 WLIAFRPLIDIPV
+356 WLIALRPLIDIPV
-369 SLIGAFFIMY
+369 SLIGTFFIMY
-379 IFGFS
+379 VCGFS

-409 NIYKKVEAGMPIR
+409 NIYKKVEGGMDVR

-459 LFREFAVVVAGSVLI
+459 LFREFAVVVAGAVLI

-487 VKLIRKNHG
+487 VKLIRK
-496 HSKFYERT
+496 SKKKSRFYEKT
-504 EPFFERMTNAYKE
+504 EPFFVRMTNAYTE
-517 TLEGFMKYKWL
+517 TLIAFMKHKWISVVIL
-528 TWPIMVASFIIIYVL
+528 LGSLLAIGILVKTI
-543 MKVTPSELAPL
+543 PSELAPL
-554 DDRSLVRYTV
+554 DDRSLLRYSV
-564 TAPEGSSYEYMS
+564 TGPEGSSYEYMTRFMGNVS
-576 RYMDKIG
+576 EM
-583 QLIEDSIPEKKVSIA
+583 IEDSIPEKKVSIS
-598 ITAAGQGGSGA
+598 IVGTGGGS
-609 VNSGFGRIGLTEP
+609 VNTGFGRIGLVPP
-622 DQRHRTQAQIADWF
+622 DQRTRTQQQLSDYMVKQL
-636 TSKLKKFP
+636 SRFP
-644 DARVIVVQEQT
+644 NARAIVVQEQT
-655 ISGGGSGAKT
+655 ISGGGSGART
-665 SLPIQFVIQNQDFE
+665 SLPVQFVIQNQNFE

-685 PDLMTEVQ
+685 PALMAEVG

-713 VTTDRD
+713 VTTDRER
-719 KARDLGVSVADI
+719 ARDLGVSVADI
-731 AQTLQLYYSA
+731 ASTLQLYYSA
-741 GRLDYFLI
+741 GRLAYFLI

-759 VDRANRDQPLD
+759 VDRADRDQPLD

-777 NDKGQLIQLDNVVKI
+777 SSTGKLIQLDNVVKV
-792 AEDATPPAIYHFNRF
+792 AEDATPPSIYHFNRF
-807 KSATIQAGLAPGHSM
+807 KSATIQAGLAPGYSM

-839 TFSTALSGP
+839 TFSTELSGP
-848 SRDYTESSSGIFFA
+848 SRDYAESSSNILFA

-899 ISLWLFNQTLNI
+899 LSLWLFNQTLNI

-936 QRMEQGLDKYE
+936 QQMEHGLNKYE
-947 AVVEAA
+947 AIIEAA

-968 LGSVPIAFALGSGA
+968 LGSVPIAFALGAGA
-982 KSRVSLGIVI
+982 KSRVSMGIVI
-992 IGGMMFSLILT
+992 MGGMLFSLMLT
-1003 LYIIPTIYMMIASKE
+1003 LYIIPMIYMMFASKT
-1018 RHNPDENP
+1018 RHDPDE
-1026 EDIKSG
+1026 
-1032 DSHLHHH
+1032 
-1039 GHHQPDDSEPK
+1039 EPAEEEAEKDRKKKTKMIAK
-1050 LIENV
+1050 L

>member
-11 PVLATVF
+11 PVLATVL
-18 SVVIVLFGVMGYN
+18 SVVIVVFGIIGYK
-31 FLGVRDFPSVDPPI
+31 FLGTRDFPSVDPPI
-45 ISVSTSYAGANS
+45 ITVSTSYSGANAQ
-57 DVIESQ
+57 VIESQ

-85 SVGSSNITVEFNLDA
+85 NVGSSNITVEFTLDA

-131 KADANADNIIT
+131 KADANSDNILT
-142 LTVSSNTR
+142 VTVSSDTR
-150 NINQVDDYAENVLQ
+150 NIMQVDDYAENVLQ

-169 IPGVSAINIQG
+169 IPGVSSINIQG

-189 IDPNKLSALKLSA
+189 IDPNKLSALGL
-202 TDISAAMAKE
+202 AAVDVRNALNTE

-226 ELAVRALGKLHTVKD
+226 ELTVRALGKMSTEKE
-241 FNDLIIRSD
+241 FNNLIIRAD
-250 SDRVV
+250 SNRVI
-255 HFSDIGY
+255 HLKDIGY
-262 ATLGSAN
+262 AVMGSSN
-269 EETSLKESGIPEI
+269 EETALKESGVPEV
-282 GLAVVPQP
+282 GLAIVPQP

-295 QIAKDFYKRLD
+295 QIAKDFYKRLE

-312 PPDIKLEVALDNTR
+312 PPDIKVKVALDNTK
-326 FITQSLDEVKETLLV
+326 FINQSISEVQETLLI
-341 SFVLVVVIIYLFFRD
+341 SFILVVIIIYLFFRD

-369 SLIGAFFIMY
+369 SLIGTFFIMY

-384 INILSLLGIVLA
+384 INILTLLGIVLA

-409 NIYKKVEAGMPIR
+409 NIYKKVEEGMPIR
-422 KAAFEGSAEIFF
+422 EAAFKGSAEIFF
-434 AVVSTSVTLAA
+434 AVISTSVTLAA

-459 LFREFAVVVAGSVLI
+459 LFREFAIVVAGSVLI

-487 VKLIRKNHG
+487 VKLIRKNQKK
-496 HSKFYERT
+496 SNFYVRT
-504 EPFFERMTNAYKE
+504 EPFFQRMTAAYTE
-517 TLEGFMKYKWL
+517 TLVGFMRRRWISIAL
-528 TWPIMVASFIIIYVL
+528 ILVSVVIIAIL
-543 MKVTPSELAPL
+543 AKVTQSELAPL
-554 DDRSLVRYTV
+554 DDRSLLRFQV
-564 TAPEGSSYEYMS
+564 TGSEGASYEFMTKYMNNIS
-576 RYMDKIG
+576 
-583 QLIEDSIPEKKVSIA
+583 QLVDDSIPEANVNISVISP
-598 ITAAGQGGSGA
+598 GSGGGGSA
-609 VNSGFGRIGLTEP
+609 NSGFGRIGLVAP
-622 DQRHRTQAQIADWF
+622 DQRHRSQQQIADWL
-636 TSKLKKFP
+636 TKKLSRFP
-644 DARVIVVQEQT
+644 DARALVVQEQT
-655 ISGGGSGAKT
+655 ISGGGSGART
-665 SLPIQFVIQNQDFE
+665 SLPVQFVVQNQDFE
-679 KIRKVL
+679 KIRKDM
-685 PDLMTEVQ
+685 PKFFAEVS
-693 KSSILQTPDV
+693 KDPVFSSSDI
-703 NLKFTKPELT
+703 NLKFTKPEIT
-713 VTTDRD
+713 VVTDRD
-719 KARDLGVSVADI
+719 RARDLGVSVSDI

-741 GRLDYFLI
+741 GRLSYFLL

-754 QVVAQ
+754 QVIAQ
-759 VDRANRDQPLD
+759 VDRVNRDQPLD

-777 NDKGQLIQLDNVVKI
+777 SSRGNLVQLDNVVKVS
-792 AEDATPPAIYHFNRF
+792 EDATPPSIYHFNRY
-807 KSATIQAGLAPGHSM
+807 KSATVQAGLSPGYTVGD
-822 SEGIAEMQ
+822 GIAEMQ
-830 RIANEKLDA
+830 KLAAQTFDSS
-839 TFSTALSGP
+839 FSTALSGP
-848 SRDYTESSSGIFFA
+848 SRDYAESSSNILFA

-884 FIVMMTVPL
+884 FIVMFTVPL

-936 QRMEQGLDKYE
+936 QRMEHGLAKYE

-968 LGSVPIAFALGSGA
+968 LGSVPIAFALGAGA

-992 IGGMMFSLILT
+992 MGGMLFSLILT
-1003 LYIIPTIYMMIASKE
+1003 LYIIPVMYVLCASKT
-1018 RHNPDENP
+1018 RHDPDAEP
-1026 EDIKSG
+1026 EVTTVVA
-1032 DSHLHHH
+1032 
-1039 GHHQPDDSEPK
+1039 EPK
-1050 LIENV
+1050 LIENL